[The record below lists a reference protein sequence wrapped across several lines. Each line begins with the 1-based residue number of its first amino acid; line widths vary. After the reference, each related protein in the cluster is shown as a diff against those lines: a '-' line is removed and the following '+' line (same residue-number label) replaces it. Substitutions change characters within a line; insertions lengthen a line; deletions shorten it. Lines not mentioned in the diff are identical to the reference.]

1 MGLPL
6 SGMTFL
12 AAPTD
17 LQQETQGGCGM
28 WSAARELL
36 HGLGGRVVH
45 RQAAEDPAAGVIDP
59 TLTVDPPSALA
70 WARSGAMAL
79 TGPTDGAPLAP
90 DVAIMARLDGAMA
103 VFRLLA
109 ATRGQRV
116 DVDAGAL
123 LGERAAISG
132 LTRGGRRSAGGAA
145 RLLPTRDGWVAVNL
159 ARPSDLDLLPA
170 WLSIA
175 GDDHD
180 QDHPVGPWD
189 AVTTAFAR
197 LSARCVV
204 EQGQLLG
211 LPVAEVA
218 QPESAAHDEQ
228 AHARGQRFP
237 FAPFLLDGAPI
248 NCTPIDNAPNH
259 NTAISGTA
267 IDDGPPGEQ
276 HRPVPSTKPIL
287 VVDLSSLWA
296 GPLCAHLL
304 GLAGARVVKVESA
317 RRPDGAR
324 SGPTVFFDLLHA
336 GHDSVALD
344 LHTPDGRSA
353 LIGLIG
359 RADVVIEA
367 SRPRALTQ
375 LGIDPAE
382 LLARNPTLTW
392 VSITGYGRTGPWCQR
407 VAFGDDAAAAAGL
420 VAVGPDGTPMF
431 LADAIADPVTGLYA
445 AVAALACVVGGGGH
459 HVDIALREAAGSLLG
474 TRPRLPRRDP
484 AARWSPDFG
493 EGAGKPGG
501 WFVDA
506 AGARAPVLPPR
517 HRTPPGTA
525 PALGADTARV
535 LAELAGSRPR

>member
-6 SGMTFL
+6 AGLTFL

-17 LQQETQGGCGM
+17 LQQETQGGAGM
-28 WSAARELL
+28 WFAARELL
-36 HGLGGRVVH
+36 HGLGATVVH
-45 RQAAEDPAAGVIDP
+45 RQAAEDPPADVIDP
-59 TLTVDPPSALA
+59 APTVDPPSALA

-79 TGPTDGAPLAP
+79 TGPADGAPLAP
-90 DVAIMARLDGAMA
+90 DVAIMERLDGAMA

-132 LTRGGRRSAGGAA
+132 LTRGGPRSAGGAA

-159 ARPSDLDLLPA
+159 ARASDLDLLPA

-175 GDDHD
+175 GDDHY
-180 QDHPVGPWD
+180 QHHPVGPWD

-228 AHARGQRFP
+228 ARARGQRFP
-237 FAPFLLDGAPI
+237 FAPFLLDGIPI
-248 NCTPIDNAPNH
+248 
-259 NTAISGTA
+259 G
-267 IDDGPPGEQ
+267 GVPPGTG

-304 GLAGARVVKVESA
+304 GLAGARVVKVESV

-324 SGPTVFFDLLHA
+324 SGPKMFFDLLHA

-344 LHTPDGRSA
+344 LHTPDGRAA
-353 LIGLIG
+353 LIRLIG

-375 LGIDPAE
+375 LGINPAE
-382 LLARNPTLTW
+382 LLARHPTLTW

-431 LADAIADPVTGLYA
+431 LADAVADPVTGLYA
-445 AVAALACVVGGGGH
+445 AVAALACVVGGGGGGGGGH

-484 AARWSPDFG
+484 GARWSPDSDSDSDSG
-493 EGAGKPGG
+493 PGLDGDRTGG

-506 AGARAPVLPPR
+506 AGARAPVLLPR
-517 HRTPPGTA
+517 HRTPPGPA

-535 LAELAGSRPR
+535 LAELAGSRPG